1 MLWLMT
7 WLNFHHL
14 RYFWVVAREGSVSR
28 AAQQLRLTQPTISG
42 QLRELQDQ
50 LGAPLFRRAG
60 RQLVLTEL
68 GRSVAGIAD
77 EIFALGDQLLETVRG
92 EDPGRPLRLAVGISD
107 AVPKHIAFRIL
118 APALEARV
126 HVTCREDTPSRL
138 LADLTAHALD
148 LVISDAPSH
157 EPGAHDTLLG
167 ECGVSVWGTRRL
179 ANEMRVGYPRSLDG
193 APFLL
198 PSASTGLRRELDAWF
213 VAHKIRPT
221 VVGEFQD
228 AALLAVFAEAGAGL
242 YIAPDAIAAETRRPR
257 GLVRAGPL
265 KPLRARYYAITVD
278 RRRVHP
284 AVALVASSARATL
297 FATPPRRK
305 AS

>member
-1 MLWLMT
+1 
-7 WLNFHHL
+7 
-14 RYFWVVAREGSVSR
+14 
-28 AAQQLRLTQPTISG
+28 
-42 QLRELQDQ
+42 
-50 LGAPLFRRAG
+50 
-60 RQLVLTEL
+60 
-68 GRSVAGIAD
+68 
-77 EIFALGDQLLETVRG
+77 
-92 EDPGRPLRLAVGISD
+92 
-107 AVPKHIAFRIL
+107 
-118 APALEARV
+118 
-126 HVTCREDTPSRL
+126 
-138 LADLTAHALD
+138 
-148 LVISDAPSH
+148 
-157 EPGAHDTLLG
+157 
-167 ECGVSVWGTRRL
+167 
-179 ANEMRVGYPRSLDG
+179 
-193 APFLL
+193 L